1 MMIDPVE
8 RNISIIVTETTSSG
22 ESKAIKYVFQNAN
35 DEYVKQSPTPQK
47 KNDNLKDSFSHMNT
61 DTMVKLDSDYDDGN
75 EKEKEKESIKVVED
89 KEDVKIQI
97 DDFADESVYVGF
109 SKHVFIFALSLS
121 MIVLWGFLQTLGT
134 SQRLTR
140 TRM

>member
-1 MMIDPVE
+1 M
-8 RNISIIVTETTSSG
+8 
-22 ESKAIKYVFQNAN
+22 
-35 DEYVKQSPTPQK
+35 KQSPTPQK
-47 KNDNLKDSFSHMNT
+47 KSDNLKDSFSHMNT

-89 KEDVKIQI
+89 KEDVKIPI

-109 SKHVFIFALSLS
+109 SKNVFIFALSLS